1 MKAWLY
7 SATSVGV
14 LRASWPLVDK
24 DKETNECAVVEPLEL
39 AEYAAKQAIKHLDA
53 KGDEA
58 RSLDELRA
66 SLLAIAACS
75 DAWQAIQPNHW
86 QEGIQI
92 VVVDY
97 LLPDGSLMFIPFS
110 FPYHQIL
117 DDNQLAQLVERV
129 VSGQGGCC
137 S

>member
-7 SATSVGV
+7 SATSVGA
-14 LRASWPLVDK
+14 LRASWPLLDK
-24 DKETNECAVVEPLEL
+24 DKEANECGVVEPLEL
-39 AEYAAKQAIKHLDA
+39 AESAAKQALEHLDA
-53 KGDEA
+53 KVDEA
-58 RSLDELRA
+58 KSLDELRA

-75 DAWQAIQPNHW
+75 DAWQAIQPTHW

-97 LLPDGSLMFIPFS
+97 LLPDGSPMFIPFT

-117 DDNQLAQLVERV
+117 DDSQLSQLVERV
-129 VSGQGGCC
+129 VDGQGGCC